1 MFFEILFGNCQTGF
15 LFLYIFKLYM
25 KDLVQ
30 YIKESLL
37 LERIKPLPNSVNGL
51 IVFDI
56 DDTLLKVDTDI
67 LKVYKRVPGKPE
79 QTLTTEEFAK
89 DPDASDLNKKN
100 MFDFRD
106 FQDPIKVYQSIISGT
121 PLIKNLRIM
130 DDYIEAGY
138 DFCFLTARGCE
149 DTIKTALDEFLRV
162 RNRDNN
168 TLRKLGDTF
177 KKTLSHAIN
186 DMTKNYPGR
195 SDAEKKSNVLKYL
208 CKKYDRVVFVDDDK
222 KNVRAARGLDIK
234 NLKVIKAWED

>member
-1 MFFEILFGNCQTGF
+1 
-15 LFLYIFKLYM
+15 M
-25 KDLVQ
+25 KSLIQ

-37 LERIKPLPNSVNGL
+37 LERVKQLPASVKGL

-56 DDTLLKVDTDI
+56 DDTLLKVDTDV
-67 LKVYKRVPGKPE
+67 LKIYKNVPGKPE
-79 QTLTTEEFAK
+79 QALTTEEFAK
-89 DPDASDLNKKN
+89 DPDAADPNKKSL
-100 MFDFRD
+100 FDFRD
-106 FQDPIKVYQSIISGT
+106 FQDPVKVYQSIISGT

-149 DTIKTALDEFLRV
+149 DTIKAALDEFLRV

-208 CKKYDRVVFVDDDK
+208 CKKYDRVVFVDDDT
-222 KNVRAARGLDIK
+222 KNVNSAR
-234 NLKVIKAWED
+234 NLRIPNLRVIKAWED

>member
-1 MFFEILFGNCQTGF
+1 
-15 LFLYIFKLYM
+15 M
-25 KDLVQ
+25 KSLVQ
-30 YIKESLL
+30 YII
-37 LERIKPLPNSVNGL
+37 ERIKPLPASVKGL

-56 DDTLLKVDTDI
+56 DDTLLKVDTDV
-67 LKVYKRVPGKPE
+67 LKIYKRVPGKPE
-79 QTLTTEEFAK
+79 QALTTEEFAK
-89 DPDASDLNKKN
+89 DPDAADPNKKSL
-100 MFDFRD
+100 FEFRD

-149 DTIKTALDEFLRV
+149 ETIKTALDEFLRV

-208 CKKYDRVVFVDDDK
+208 CKKYDRVVFVDDDT
-222 KNVRAARGLDIK
+222 KNVNSAR
-234 NLKVIKAWED
+234 NLRIPNLRVIKAWEN

>member
-1 MFFEILFGNCQTGF
+1 
-15 LFLYIFKLYM
+15 M
-25 KDLVQ
+25 KSLIQ

-37 LERIKPLPNSVNGL
+37 LERIKQLPASVKGL

-56 DDTLLKVDTDI
+56 DDTLLKVDTDV
-67 LKVYKRVPGKPE
+67 LKIYKNVPGKPE
-79 QTLTTEEFAK
+79 QALTTEEFAK
-89 DPDASDLNKKN
+89 DPDAADPNKKSL
-100 MFDFRD
+100 FDLRD
-106 FQDPIKVYQSIISGT
+106 FQDPVKVYQSIISGT

-149 DTIKTALDEFLRV
+149 ETIKTALDEFLRV

-208 CKKYDRVVFVDDDK
+208 CKKYDRVVFVDDDT
-222 KNVRAARGLDIK
+222 KNVNSAR
-234 NLKVIKAWED
+234 NLRIPNLRVIKAWED